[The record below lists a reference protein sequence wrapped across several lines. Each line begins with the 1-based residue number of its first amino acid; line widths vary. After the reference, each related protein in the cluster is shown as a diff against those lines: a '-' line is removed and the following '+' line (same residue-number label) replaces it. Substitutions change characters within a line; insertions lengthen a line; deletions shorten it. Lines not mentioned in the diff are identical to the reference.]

1 MAFGNGPRVVTDG
14 LVLALDASDRNSY
27 ISGSSTWFDLT
38 TNQYTASL
46 INGPAFNS
54 QNGGSIFFDGTNDY
68 ADLNSNNIIAGTNPF
83 TIESF
88 YKTTGGTNGAIFTN
102 YGAGY
107 PSGVWFAGRYGL
119 YINSDVY
126 AVGAPLPLGTYYMA
140 ELR

>member
-54 QNGGSIFFDGTNDY
+54 QNGGHADKIYALNLIEKENSTTVASGSADGVIKVWKG
-68 ADLNSNNIIAGTNPF
+68 II
-83 TIESF
+83 
-88 YKTTGGTNGAIFTN
+88 
-102 YGAGY
+102 
-107 PSGVWFAGRYGL
+107 
-119 YINSDVY
+119 
-126 AVGAPLPLGTYYMA
+126 
-140 ELR
+140 